1 MNILTSLIILLL
13 ALSTPALATDFGTID
28 PATDKIAWDWTN
40 VTKEQVAAWQFHCG
54 PTSDNYTKTIKYLVP
69 PQTVVREVLVSK
81 VITTPGDY
89 FCRMSVQLSTG
100 EDSDLSNE
108 ISFTLP

>member
-1 MNILTSLIILLL
+1 MKPLTSLILLL
-13 ALSTPALATDFGTID
+13 TLSTPVLATDFGTID

-40 VTKEQVAAWQFHCG
+40 LTKEQVAAWQFHCG
-54 PTSDNYTKTIKYLVP
+54 ATAGNYTQQIKYVVP

-81 VITTPGDY
+81 VITSPGDY

-100 EDSDLSNE
+100 EESDRSDE